1 MKRKYIII
9 ILALIIINQLTVL
22 NRNIHMGFTP
32 ALTLVFVLGLFC
44 DAVIIYIMFRQKEK
58 ERISRELEEIKFRAE
73 KEKIFYQE
81 LENRRV
87 EMAKIRHDYNNLIT
101 SVMGFIH
108 MGRQDEA
115 KEMLDELLKRMD
127 KVKEEENAQSDF

>member
-1 MKRKYIII
+1 
-9 ILALIIINQLTVL
+9 
-22 NRNIHMGFTP
+22 
-32 ALTLVFVLGLFC
+32 
-44 DAVIIYIMFRQKEK
+44 MFRQKEK

-101 SVMGFIH
+101 SVMGLIH